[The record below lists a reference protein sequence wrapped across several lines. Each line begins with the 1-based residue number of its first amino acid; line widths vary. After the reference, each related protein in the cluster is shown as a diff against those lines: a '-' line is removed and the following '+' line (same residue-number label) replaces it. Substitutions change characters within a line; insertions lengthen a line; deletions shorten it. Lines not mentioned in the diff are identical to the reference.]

1 MQSEGFLGRLLW
13 LLLKTC
19 LSLTKNILK
28 PLAKSVLI
36 PSRLT
41 AVAPAAVAEIL
52 RSGLTILI
60 NSNKESDHFMEIVKS
75 LK

>member
-1 MQSEGFLGRLLW
+1 MQSEGFLGGLLW

-41 AVAPAAVAEIL
+41 AVASAAVAEIL